1 MHGNTVVVNQPDFLF
16 EELIL
21 STKLDEERYAQY
33 KKQTENTLKKVV
45 VALVVLFLFIIVSS
59 FFI

>member
-33 KKQTENTLKKVV
+33 KKQTESTLKKVV

>member
-1 MHGNTVVVNQPDFLF
+1 MP
-16 EELIL
+16 
-21 STKLDEERYAQY
+21 TKLDEERYTQY
-33 KKQTENTLKKVV
+33 KKQTERILKKVV

>member
-1 MHGNTVVVNQPDFLF
+1 LHGNTVVVNQPDFLF

-33 KKQTENTLKKVV
+33 KKQTESTLKKVV

>member
-1 MHGNTVVVNQPDFLF
+1 LHGNTVVVNQPDFLF

>member
-1 MHGNTVVVNQPDFLF
+1 M
-16 EELIL
+16 
-21 STKLDEERYAQY
+21 STKLDEEQYAQY